1 MRLSLIVAY
10 SPARVIGNQGEL
22 PWRLSSD
29 LQRFKRLTMGHHLIM
44 GRTTYESIGRPLPG
58 RTSLV
63 LSRNEDLSIG
73 HDAVKVV
80 GSLEQAQQVAADAG
94 DTEAFVIGGGQIYEL
109 ALPHVDRMYVTH
121 VYADVT
127 GDAHF
132 PEWNVADWELVSEEP
147 CPADEKNEHPSVYR
161 VYQRR

>member
-1 MRLSLIVAY
+1 MRLSLIVAM
-10 SPARVIGNQGEL
+10 SPARVIGREGDL

-63 LSRNEDLSIG
+63 LSRNEDFSIA
-73 HDAVKVV
+73 DPAVKVV
-80 GSLEQAQQVAADAG
+80 GNLEQAQQVAESAG
-94 DTEAFVIGGGQIYEL
+94 DTEAFVIGGGQIYQL
-109 ALPHVDRMYVTH
+109 ALPHAERMYVTH
-121 VYADVT
+121 VEAEVD
-127 GDAHF
+127 GDAWF
-132 PEWNVADWELVSEEP
+132 PEWNVTDWELISEESIN
-147 CPADEKNEHPSVYR
+147 ADAKNEYSSMYR